1 MTSKAAIKAESGI
14 LVAGPLPPE
23 GQAILAEALG
33 YDPAPLSENVICA
46 RSEDPRKGYELT
58 QVLFQLSAL
67 SPEAA
72 VVGFFCDGVAGAEG
86 ARLFQGGREVERREL
101 VWSEAEGT
109 DSLSWPIGSLAM
121 TLGIDPAALSRVT
134 RPGRPALA
142 QTLEGLF
149 REEEP
154 QDPELLRQAL
164 ELLGQ
169 LPMPEV
175 SAVLVRYLSH
185 EDWVTRYHAAKAY
198 TRLNRDPGQEGRP
211 RLERLLDDEDEGVR
225 EAALQGLAELI
236 PEISFS
242 DEGLIEQID
251 AALER
256 GLQDEDEDVRA
267 AAEEAAELRKRLIG

>member
-1 MTSKAAIKAESGI
+1 MTIKAESGI
-14 LVAGPLPPE
+14 LVAGPLSDDAR
-23 GQAILAEALG
+23 AILAEALA
-33 YDPAPLSENVICA
+33 YDPAPLSEHVTCV
-46 RSEDPRKGYELT
+46 RCEDPRKGYELT

-67 SPEAA
+67 CPESA
-72 VVGFFCDGVAGAEG
+72 VVGFFCDSVAGAEG

-121 TLGIDPAALSRVT
+121 TLGINPASLSRVA
-134 RPGRPALA
+134 RPERPALA

-154 QDPELLRQAL
+154 SEPELLRQAL

-198 TRLNRDPGQEGRP
+198 CRINRDPGQEGRP
-211 RLERLLDDEDEGVR
+211 RLERILDDEDEGVR
-225 EAALQGLAELI
+225 EAALQGIAELI

-242 DEGLIEQID
+242 DQELIAQID

-256 GLQDEDEDVRA
+256 GLGDEDEDVRA